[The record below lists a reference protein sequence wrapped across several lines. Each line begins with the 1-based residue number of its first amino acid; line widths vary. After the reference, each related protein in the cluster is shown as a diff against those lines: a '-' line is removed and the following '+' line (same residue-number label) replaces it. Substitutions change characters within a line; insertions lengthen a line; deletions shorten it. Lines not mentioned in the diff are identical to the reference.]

1 MSHSQKLY
9 SIESDTNQLHLQ
21 AEGIQLPDSFHILL
35 QENVMFENVLITGSS
50 RGIGLGLVKVF
61 LSQGDHVFA
70 ACRNPQDSKELQTLK
85 KSYPDSLELIQL
97 KVDSDSSVLTAANVV
112 AAKTDHLDILL
123 NNAGISPGQP
133 MAKLE
138 DVDFK
143 DCRDAYETN
152 ALGPMRVARTF
163 LPLLHKSKKPR
174 VVNTTSGLAS
184 LSGKNSGGYYA
195 YGASKAALN
204 MITRTMAFEWKED
217 GIIVVCLDPGWVKTD
232 MGGPNAMLTI
242 EESTSAITRTVKG
255 LTLEKTSQF
264 IYNDG
269 KSINW

>member
-1 MSHSQKLY
+1 
-9 SIESDTNQLHLQ
+9 
-21 AEGIQLPDSFHILL
+21 
-35 QENVMFENVLITGSS
+35 MFENVLITGGS

-70 ACRNPQDSKELQTLK
+70 ACLNPKDSKELQALK
-85 KSYPDSLELIQL
+85 RKHPDSLELVKL
-97 KVDSDSSVLTAANVV
+97 MVDSDSSILAAAIRVREK
-112 AAKTDHLDILL
+112 ADHLEILI
-123 NNAGISPGQP
+123 NNAGISPGQS

-138 DVDFK
+138 EVDLK
-143 DCRDAYETN
+143 DCREAYETN
-152 ALGPMRVARTF
+152 VLGPMRVARAF
-163 LPLLHKSKKPR
+163 LPLLRRSRKPR

-184 LSGKNSGGYYA
+184 LAGKNSGGLYA

-217 GIIVVCLDPGWVKTD
+217 GIIVVCLDLGWVKTD

-242 EESTSAITRTVKG
+242 EESSTAIARTVKG
-255 LTLEKTSQF
+255 LSLEETSQF

-269 KSINW
+269 KPINW